1 MSAERCA
8 HSSEEEVHAGG
19 DGSSPDGAKPVQGE
33 TDGAAGGRQ
42 VDGND
47 PVNISL
53 KHSTVKKE

>member
-1 MSAERCA
+1 MSSERCA

-19 DGSSPDGAKPVQGE
+19 DGSSPNGAKPVQGE

-53 KHSTVKKE
+53 